1 MKSTEANANQVDGK
15 MKENERIPTE
25 RIPEEI
31 NNDEEDNDYDEEE
44 DEDYD
49 PTKKI
54 DDDEEQEEDEEADN
68 DDEGGDRKQ
77 KIDYSA
83 IESSTSQVRTRA
95 QRLQEQ
101 LATSSGYIGNFET
114 DNRGL
119 VIDQSQVDVDSIF
132 DQLKSSK
139 LTKDVLDL
147 ATSRGNETATSST
160 TDTTTT
166 TTGSTHTSQKS
177 GPKKI
182 KIETNYTF
190 AGKLITETKLVDED
204 SREAQA
210 YLSSISSI
218 TTTDDK
224 PHHRTRVKVF
234 RKDPYSGQDV
244 ELQIKLKRPSLI
256 DKFLLN
262 ANKRQKLSTL
272 EKSRLDWASF
282 VDKRK
287 IGDELKLHNKAGY
300 LDKQEF
306 LGRVEL
312 KRDLQYQEARL
323 EERKKQLQQQQN
335 LV

>member
-1 MKSTEANANQVDGK
+1 MAKVKQSRAKQVEGK
-15 MKENERIPTE
+15 KEEPIDERDNIGS
-25 RIPEEI
+25 
-31 NNDEEDNDYDEEE
+31 DEDEDDYDEEE

-49 PTKKI
+49 PTKKNE
-54 DDDEEQEEDEEADN
+54 DEIGEVDEEDEEEEED
-68 DDEGGDRKQ
+68 KQ
-77 KIDYSA
+77 EKVPDFSA
-83 IESSTSQVRTRA
+83 IESNTTQVRTRA
-95 QRLQEQ
+95 QRLHEEIE
-101 LATSSGYIGNFET
+101 TSSRYIGNFET

-119 VIDQSQVDVDSIF
+119 VKDTARIDVDSIF
-132 DQLKSSK
+132 EDLKNTKSAKEIADEEAKNIQNQSSQ
-139 LTKDVLDL
+139 
-147 ATSRGNETATSST
+147 EQQQQQEQ
-160 TDTTTT
+160 
-166 TTGSTHTSQKS
+166 QKQQSS

-218 TTTDDK
+218 TSSSTSDK
-224 PHHRTRVKVF
+224 PHQRTRVKIF
-234 RKDPYSGQDV
+234 RKDPKSGETL

-262 ANKRQKLSTL
+262 HNKRQKLSTL

-282 VDKRK
+282 VDKRN

-312 KRDLQYQEARL
+312 MRDLQYQQAKQ
-323 EERKKQLQQQQN
+323 EERKKQAQLQQQQK